1 VSFSLDP
8 QRLLWRLRAPA
19 IPAETRRTERV
30 LATARVALATSFLA
44 AIYFDPSEPARYS
57 RPAYVLLSAY
67 IIHSIIVMMLVK
79 TRPRPSRAFRL
90 FVHVADIIWPATITL
105 FTFGPNSPFFLFFI
119 FVLLAAAYRWGLW
132 ETLGTAMAAML
143 VLLLQGIFLEHG
155 GRMLIPYAPK
165 FELTRLIVR
174 FAYLLAI
181 GLLLGYLA
189 EHEKQ
194 LSAQKAVM
202 ARVVGKARVESGL
215 SGTMR
220 DILLEILRIFGAR
233 SAMFASQEAHS
244 PRIYLCEVK
253 PLPDGAD
260 EVRWPEATVADRS
273 NYLFESAAQ
282 CCFVRRKGREDSEVK
297 YRTLAVDP
305 QGQRIRNVA
314 TDFVAPLAAVQNFKS
329 MLAVSYSFSEE
340 WTGRLFLFDP
350 YSTVESEDELRFL
363 QELIRQVGPAVYNV
377 YLLRRLRLRAGA
389 VERARVARELHDGAV
404 QSLIAVEMQVDVL
417 RRQASAESSS
427 LSGELER
434 IQRLLREE
442 VLKLRELMQQL
453 KSLEIDS
460 RRLVPFLAEAV
471 ERFQRETG
479 ISARF
484 TSEAQEVDLPAVV
497 CRELARIVQEALVN
511 VRKHSKAHSVFVV
524 LKAKPGACQVIVQDD
539 GQGFDFSGRMSY
551 AELEQARKGPV
562 VIKERVRSIRGDL
575 TIESAPGQ
583 GARLEI
589 TFAEK
594 QQAAYG

>member
-1 VSFSLDP
+1 MSFSLDP

-19 IPAETRRTERV
+19 IPAETRRIERV
-30 LATARVALATSFLA
+30 LATARVFLATSFLA

-57 RPAYVLLSAY
+57 PPAYILLSAY
-67 IIHSIIVMMLVK
+67 IIHSIVVMMLVK
-79 TRPRPSRAFRL
+79 MRRNPSRAFRL
-90 FVHVADIIWPATITL
+90 FVHGADIFWPALITL
-105 FTFGPNSPFFLFFI
+105 FTIGPNSPFFLFFI

-132 ETLGTAMAAML
+132 ETLGTAVAAMG

-155 GRMLIPYAPK
+155 GRLLIPYAAK

-181 GLLLGYLA
+181 GMLLGYLA

-194 LSAQKAVM
+194 LSAQKAVI
-202 ARVVGKARVESGL
+202 ARVLGKARVESGL

-233 SAMFASQEAHS
+233 TAIFASQEAHS

-253 PLPDGAD
+253 PLPDGAG
-260 EVRWPEATVADRS
+260 EVRWPEATLTDRAT
-273 NYLFESAAQ
+273 YLFQSAAH
-282 CCFVRRKGREDSEVK
+282 CCYVRRRGREGPDAK
-297 YRTLAVDP
+297 YRVLALDER
-305 QGQRIRNVA
+305 GQRIRNTPA
-314 TDFVAPLAAVQNFKS
+314 AFVPPLATLQNFKS
-329 MLAVSYSFSEE
+329 MLAVSYTFSEE

-417 RRQASAESSS
+417 RRQASAESSR
-427 LSGELER
+427 LAGELER
-434 IQRLLREE
+434 IQSLLREE

-460 RRLVPFLAEAV
+460 RRLVPFLADAV

-484 TSEAQEVDLPAVV
+484 TSDAKEVDVPAVV

-524 LKAKPGACQVIVQDD
+524 VKSKERACQVIVQDD

-551 AELEQARKGPV
+551 AELEQARKGPA
-562 VIKERVRSIRGDL
+562 VIKERVRSIGGEL

-589 TFAEK
+589 TFAER